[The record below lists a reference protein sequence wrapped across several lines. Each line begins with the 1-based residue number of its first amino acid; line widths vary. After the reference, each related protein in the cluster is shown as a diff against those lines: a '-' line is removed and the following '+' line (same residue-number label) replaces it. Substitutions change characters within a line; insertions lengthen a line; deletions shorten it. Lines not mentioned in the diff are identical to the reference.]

1 MSGAR
6 LNVKEEQIQRVDTDG
21 LVSTEERIIIIRG
34 KSESVQQ
41 AEMLIRKIV
50 ADQPIIT
57 QETIYVPE
65 ESVGR
70 IIGKRFYYYNLFI
83 SLIITMQAAL

>member
-1 MSGAR
+1 VSGAR

-83 SLIITMQAAL
+83 